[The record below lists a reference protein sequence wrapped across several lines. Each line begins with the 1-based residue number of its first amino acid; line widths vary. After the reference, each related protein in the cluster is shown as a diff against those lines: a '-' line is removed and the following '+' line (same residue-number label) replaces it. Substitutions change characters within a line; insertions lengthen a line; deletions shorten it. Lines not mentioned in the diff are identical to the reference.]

1 MHILSPKLRVINHL
15 PKIIKSHIVNQIPI
29 HLIFLITPPRQHLHI
44 HCLCSIICTPQRLCI
59 SRIEFCSLR
68 CSSLGFRQKRQR
80 FWRRYYFIG
89 FFVRRQPRGFSFGCY
104 LHLRNWSW
112 LLEGKCWGKT
122 GSLLTWPV
130 ILTMPEMLDW
140 FSVGQQLQ
148 KFRVTLCSLV
158 NFIHIISKGPS
169 NKLSRA
175 TLQNHQYRPHRARC
189 LGIYSMKKEGKKY
202 DMQYGLFW
210 QVIDSLVIDHQRAT
224 QISFLCWCV
233 LTHSII

>member
-1 MHILSPKLRVINHL
+1 MKAIKGLYVNFFLFRITRTSRFCSNGWNQGTSDYLNLLIDNNTSISKPLFLMHILSPKLRVINHL

-158 NFIHIISKGPS
+158 NFIHIISKALN
-169 NKLSRA
+169 NKLP
-175 TLQNHQYRPHRARC
+175 QP
-189 LGIYSMKKEGKKY
+189 
-202 DMQYGLFW
+202 
-210 QVIDSLVIDHQRAT
+210 
-224 QISFLCWCV
+224 
-233 LTHSII
+233 TH